1 MSTTEQFRL
10 VGRRALVT
18 GSSRGI
24 GQSIALALAEAGAD
38 VAIHCA
44 GRLAL
49 AEATAA
55 QAASYGVKAI
65 VAQAELSDPAAVA
78 RLHAE
83 VVARL
88 GDPDILVLNASVQF
102 RTPWRKIS
110 PEAAQ
115 QQLAVNVVA
124 ALRLIQLCEPAMTA
138 RGWGRI
144 LTIGSVQQSRPH
156 PDMAIYAAS
165 KSAQLNL
172 VGNLAR
178 QLAPFGVTI
187 NNLAPGVISTDR
199 NTDALADAAYAAQV
213 RAKIP
218 AGRFGDP
225 GDCTGAALLLCSEA
239 GRYITGQD
247 LYVDGGMAL

>member
-1 MSTTEQFRL
+1 
-10 VGRRALVT
+10 
-18 GSSRGI
+18 
-24 GQSIALALAEAGAD
+24 
-38 VAIHCA
+38 VA
-44 GRLAL
+44 
-49 AEATAA
+49 T
-55 QAASYGVKAI
+55 
-65 VAQAELSDPAAVA
+65 
-78 RLHAE
+78 
-83 VVARL
+83 
-88 GDPDILVLNASVQF
+88 
-102 RTPWRKIS
+102 
-110 PEAAQ
+110 
-115 QQLAVNVVA
+115 
-124 ALRLIQLCEPAMTA
+124 LRLIQLCEPAMTA
-138 RGWGRI
+138 RRWGRI

-172 VGNLAR
+172 VPNLAR

-199 NTDALADAAYAAQV
+199 NADALADAVYAAQV